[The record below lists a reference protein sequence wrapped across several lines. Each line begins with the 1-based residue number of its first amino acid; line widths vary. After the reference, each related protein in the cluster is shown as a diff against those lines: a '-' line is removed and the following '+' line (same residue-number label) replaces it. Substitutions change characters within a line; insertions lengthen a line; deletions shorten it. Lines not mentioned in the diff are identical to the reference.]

1 MDLVNE
7 YLRAVAA
14 LLPKAQR
21 EDITAEL
28 RDTILTRIEER
39 EGDLGRPLTDD
50 EIEAV
55 LREVGHPVVI
65 AARYSEGPQH
75 VVGPA
80 LYPYWLF
87 AVKAAIVLQ
96 VAVAL
101 IVIFFRSLAFGDLSL
116 VVGRAVGSAVTGTLV
131 LIGVATCA
139 AWFIE
144 RHGGRID
151 YLDNWRVRDLR
162 YLEMVAWD
170 FADWGDWFRRQTR
183 DPHGEWRRSQRP
195 RTERRSERASK
206 RSRAGSGM
214 AEAASAAPSTTR
226 KTTSPPPSPQPPPAA
241 PAGHKDWTAHYDHGP
256 WHPAMRAMSRGLALI
271 AVGTVLVLWWT
282 GVLPLNLG
290 LDATDWG
297 AIDLDPGALGKVDWM
312 ALRAFLFWP
321 VLAYATVI
329 ILQGAFL
336 LAYPFSVRLNGLLD
350 AIRGG
355 ALLAFCLWLW
365 NASSLAPAIGAATRP
380 EFAHRMAELRDAPP
394 LPLAPI
400 VTLIVLSVGM
410 TALIRMLMGLW
421 SLTFGGP
428 ADYGYAPPPPGM
440 SNSAV

>member
-21 EDITAEL
+21 DDIIAEL

-39 EGDLGRPLTDD
+39 EGDLGRPLSDD
-50 EIEAV
+50 EVEAV
-55 LREVGHPVVI
+55 LREVGHPVVV
-65 AARYSEGPQH
+65 AARYAEGPQH
-75 VVGPA
+75 VVGPT

-96 VAVAL
+96 VAIAL
-101 IVIFFRSLAFGDLSL
+101 MVIFFRSLAFGDFSW
-116 VVGRAVGSAVTGTLV
+116 VVGHAVGSAITGTLV

-139 AWFIE
+139 AWFFE
-144 RHGGRID
+144 RRGGRID

-162 YLEMVAWD
+162 YLEMVAWNIT
-170 FADWGDWFRRQTR
+170 DWSDWFARQTR

-195 RTERRSERASK
+195 RAGRPAASRTSG
-206 RSRAGSGM
+206 RSRADSGM
-214 AEAASAAPSTTR
+214 AEAAPPPPSTTR
-226 KTTSPPPSPQPPPAA
+226 KTTSPPPAA
-241 PAGHKDWTAHYDHGP
+241 PPGRGDWAADLDPGP
-256 WHPAMRAMSRGLALI
+256 WHPGMRSMARGLGFI
-271 AVGTVLVLWWT
+271 AFGSVLVLWWT

-297 AIDLDPGALGKVDWM
+297 VIDMDPGALDKIDWT
-312 ALRAFLFWP
+312 ALRHLLFWP
-321 VLAYATVI
+321 VLAYLTVI
-329 ILQGAFL
+329 LLQGAFM
-336 LAYPFSVRLNGLLD
+336 LAYPFAVRLNGLLD

-365 NASSLAPAIGAATRP
+365 NASPLAPAIGAMTRP
-380 EFAHRMAELRDAPP
+380 EFAHRMSQLRDAPP

-400 VTLIVLSVGM
+400 VTLIVLSVGL

-421 SLTFGGP
+421 SLAFGGP
-428 ADYGYAPPPPGM
+428 ADYAYGPPHGGI
-440 SNSAV
+440 SNSAM